1 MNSQQ
6 RNGSLQGLAMVI
18 AQRLT
23 AIKQLHAEQ
32 GNSPPAG
39 ELARQFKLL
48 CYGSKLRYGP
58 PSARE
63 MEQLATELIPH
74 AIDELNVRSLN

>member
-1 MNSQQ
+1 VNTQQ
-6 RNGSLQGLAMVI
+6 RKGSLEGLAQVI

-23 AIKQLHAEQ
+23 IIKQLHAEKGQ
-32 GNSPPAG
+32 LPPSG

-58 PSARE
+58 PSTRE
-63 MEQLATELIPH
+63 MELLATSLVPQ
-74 AIDELNVRSLN
+74 AISGFLSRAA